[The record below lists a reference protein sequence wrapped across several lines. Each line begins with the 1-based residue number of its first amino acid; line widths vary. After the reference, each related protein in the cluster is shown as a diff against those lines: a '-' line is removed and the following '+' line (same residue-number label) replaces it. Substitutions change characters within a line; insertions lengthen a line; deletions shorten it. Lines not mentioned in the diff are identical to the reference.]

1 MKIKYFN
8 FKSVTSTNN
17 VALKLIKEK
26 KIKPSLI
33 SAEIQTK
40 GRGTMGKKWVSQKG
54 NIFISFFFEINQ
66 KKINFKQYA
75 ILNASILKNFIS
87 KLIKKKIRIKW
98 PNDLIYN
105 KDKICGILQEVISI
119 NKKDFLIVG
128 IGLNTNNIP
137 KNKSFPSSSLKN
149 IIKKDLDNKI
159 VIQKIKK
166 EYEEFLTDTKKYS
179 YLALKK
185 KYK

>member
-54 NIFISFFFEINQ
+54 NIFISFFLKLIR
-66 KKINFKQYA
+66 KKL
-75 ILNASILKNFIS
+75 ILN
-87 KLIKKKIRIKW
+87 
-98 PNDLIYN
+98 
-105 KDKICGILQEVISI
+105 
-119 NKKDFLIVG
+119 
-128 IGLNTNNIP
+128 NTL
-137 KNKSFPSSSLKN
+137 F
-149 IIKKDLDNKI
+149 
-159 VIQKIKK
+159 
-166 EYEEFLTDTKKYS
+166 
-179 YLALKK
+179 
-185 KYK
+185 